1 MIWFS
6 FIDTE
11 ESAISSP
18 EPEIVV
24 SDEPAVGLAESTE
37 EEELPQPVDVQKC
50 KKTFRKISL
59 FHFYFFQVY
68 LDA

>member
-1 MIWFS
+1 MNPLS

-24 SDEPAVGLAESTE
+24 SDEPAVGLEESKE
-37 EEELPQPVDVQKC
+37 EEELPLPVDVQRGSGRLVC
-50 KKTFRKISL
+50 STCI
-59 FHFYFFQVY
+59 FFMY
-68 LDA
+68 I

>member
-18 EPEIVV
+18 EPERVL
-24 SDEPAVGLAESTE
+24 SDKPAVGLAESTE
-37 EEELPQPVDVQKC
+37 EEQLPQPVDVQKDV
-50 KKTFRKISL
+50 
-59 FHFYFFQVY
+59 QEG
-68 LDA
+68 

>member
-1 MIWFS
+1 MIQFS

-24 SDEPAVGLAESTE
+24 SDEPAVRLAESTE
-37 EEELPQPVDVQKC
+37 EEKLTQPIDVQKD
-50 KKTFRKISL
+50 I
-59 FHFYFFQVY
+59 QEG
-68 LDA
+68 

>member
-18 EPEIVV
+18 EPEIV
-24 SDEPAVGLAESTE
+24 SSLAESRE
-37 EEELPQPVDVQKC
+37 EEELPPPVDVQKDV
-50 KKTFRKISL
+50 
-59 FHFYFFQVY
+59 QEG
-68 LDA
+68 

>member
-18 EPEIVV
+18 EPEIVL
-24 SDEPAVGLAESTE
+24 SDESAVGLAESTE
-37 EEELPQPVDVQKC
+37 EEELPQPVDVQNDV
-50 KKTFRKISL
+50 
-59 FHFYFFQVY
+59 QEG
-68 LDA
+68 

>member
-1 MIWFS
+1 MIEFS

-37 EEELPQPVDVQKC
+37 EEELSQPVDVQKDV
-50 KKTFRKISL
+50 
-59 FHFYFFQVY
+59 QEG
-68 LDA
+68 